1 MVIGHQDLKA
11 AVWNSRSDPET
22 KAEMDGGSSAAR
34 EIRIKCKKNSQIVFP
49 ERSRKEGQ
57 SQLHALS
64 QSRFAWQCPGEHF
77 IAQRLHET

>member
-34 EIRIKCKKNSQIVFP
+34 EIRIKMQEKQSDCLSREKQKRRAKP
-49 ERSRKEGQ
+49 TPRSK
-57 SQLHALS
+57 
-64 QSRFAWQCPGEHF
+64 PV
-77 IAQRLHET
+77 